1 MQPIF
6 VKPSFSL
13 KIARLDVYVLCGGRF
28 AWQSHAE
35 SSLPSPCLQCRV
47 CFSHENFSYAFSF
60 FFRLTTR
67 LKNFWVDHH
76 HHFVLPSDIKVMTS
90 FPTF

>member
-1 MQPIF
+1 MYYAVAASPGKAMQR
-6 VKPSFSL
+6 
-13 KIARLDVYVLCGGRF
+13 AHCHRLACN
-28 AWQSHAE
+28 AE
-35 SSLPSPCLQCRV
+35 SVSHTKTFLMPSP
-47 CFSHENFSYAFSF
+47 

-76 HHFVLPSDIKVMTS
+76 HHFVLPSDIKVMTI